1 LPEFALSE
9 ENQQFL
15 TKRGEPASPL
25 LFNFCS
31 QFAAFP
37 HASHYIGVTSAIFR
51 LAIRNDIGRRSKPGR
66 DANSIFL
73 QVTGFEFESM
83 ISGLPAFGSEIPSA
97 PK

>member
-1 LPEFALSE
+1 MPELALTE

-31 QFAAFP
+31 QFAAFS
-37 HASHYIGVTSAIFR
+37 HASRYIGVTSAIFR
-51 LAIRNDIGRRSKPGR
+51 LAIRNDLGPLLKTGS

-73 QVTGFEFESM
+73 QIT
-83 ISGLPAFGSEIPSA
+83 AF
-97 PK
+97 